1 MSDKLSL
8 RPVLLACLIVSI
20 GQLSVGLLFPALPSI
35 AQQFSLNAEQVQL
48 LISYYLL
55 GFGPSQLFYGPLSD
69 AIGRKPILLIGIAI
83 SIAGLTLTVTGID
96 NFSLLLWGRFLQGPL
111 DVVLF

>member
-1 MSDKLSL
+1 MSDQFPL

-35 AQQFSLNAEQVQL
+35 AQHFSLNAEQVQR

-55 GFGPSQLFYGPLSD
+55 GFGPSQLFYGHFRMPLDES
-69 AIGRKPILLIGIAI
+69 PY
-83 SIAGLTLTVTGID
+83 
-96 NFSLLLWGRFLQGPL
+96 SLLGLRCPSSA
-111 DVVLF
+111 